1 MTAAVIVIVAATPVA
16 VVTAIAPVVQA
27 IVGAVAAV
35 RLRWNEIQ
43 LEESIQVV
51 VAAIAEVV
59 VDPWDNHAWDFT
71 TMMTIN
77 SITKL
82 TTNAII
88 IDNITN
94 QSHRLILDHTNA
106 RMIMCQGC
114 PTIDSVGAE
123 EELDLHLV
131 VVLALRL
138 CLPNI
143 MPMARKR
150 EQSKYMKKRG
160 NNNDEK
166 SSRLQ

>member
-1 MTAAVIVIVAATPVA
+1 MIVIVAATPVA
-16 VVTAIAPVVQA
+16 VVTAIAPVIQA
-27 IVGAVAAV
+27 IVGAVEAAK
-35 RLRWNEIQ
+35 LRWNEIQ

-59 VDPWDNHAWDFT
+59 IDPWDNHVWDF
-71 TMMTIN
+71 MMTMTTN
-77 SITKL
+77 SITNL

-88 IDNITN
+88 IDNIITN
-94 QSHRLILDHTNA
+94 QNHRLILDHTNA
-106 RMIMCQGC
+106 RMIMCNGC
-114 PTIDSVGAE
+114 PTIDSVGA

-131 VVLALRL
+131 VVLALQQ

-150 EQSKYMKKRG
+150 EQSKFMKKRG